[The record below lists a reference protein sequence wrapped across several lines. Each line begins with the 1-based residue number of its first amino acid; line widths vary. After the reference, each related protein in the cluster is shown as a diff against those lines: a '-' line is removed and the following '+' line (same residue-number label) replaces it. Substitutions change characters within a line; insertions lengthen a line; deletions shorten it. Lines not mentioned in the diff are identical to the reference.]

1 MENYIGK
8 ICPYCKTPLQEGDAV
23 AICSECN
30 MPHHLTCW
38 QENCG
43 CTTFGC
49 TGTIQ
54 TVVGAPAPAQAAP
67 VTPVAPAAP
76 TPAAATPAFV
86 FCPHCGTKKAADQR
100 FCPHFDQC

>member
-38 QENCG
+38 QG
-43 CTTFGC
+43 
-49 TGTIQ
+49 
-54 TVVGAPAPAQAAP
+54 
-67 VTPVAPAAP
+67 
-76 TPAAATPAFV
+76 
-86 FCPHCGTKKAADQR
+86 
-100 FCPHFDQC
+100 